1 MYTANYVCPCVSVY
15 ISNTMFI
22 HWLASSL
29 AHTRTHTVHELIHKK
44 RIIQSRNRKLRN
56 ISKQQQLYDSFRCF
70 FFFFLLYYYYCFFFF
85 FLSIIRRRAN
95 CQNIFIF
102 SLFESQFLTY
112 AFTYRLIY
120 LYVYTSNAHTSYI
133 YSKSKKKHTK
143 SHNFTK
149 QL

>member
-70 FFFFLLYYYYCFFFF
+70 FFFFFLLYYYYCFFFF

-133 YSKSKKKHTK
+133 YSKSK
-143 SHNFTK
+143 
-149 QL
+149 